1 ALQHLPAQQ
10 RAVLI
15 LRDVLGFSGAEVA
28 EALGTNP
35 DAVYS
40 ALQRAHKTVDARLP
54 ERTQQAPLRCHP
66 GDAVFAMPPEPPGSR
81 GPDAVADFLRP
92 LPMRENL
99 RWRVIPTSANGQ
111 PAF

>member
-40 ALQRAHKTVDARLP
+40 ALQRAHKTVEARLP
-54 ERTQQAPLRCHP
+54 ERTQQATLRSL
-66 GDAVFAMPPEPPGSR
+66 GGDGLRGGVQGYVDAWERGEVDALAALLTEDAVFAMPPQ
-81 GPDAVADFLRP
+81 
-92 LPMRENL
+92 
-99 RWRVIPTSANGQ
+99 PTW
-111 PAF
+111 